1 MEQNNKKEGYPGG
14 ALLFKWNEN
23 DGFYKNLKKPV
34 DWRKR
39 TVIIIGVT

>member
-1 MEQNNKKEGYPGG
+1 MEGRPWGNPSI
-14 ALLFKWNEN
+14 LIKWNEN
-23 DGFYKNLKKPV
+23 DVFYKNLKKPV